1 MKMMKKCIDKA
12 VKHLINMK
20 PLFIEGCY
28 TVVVN
33 TVVTVDRN
41 DSAIIEYMWIGE
53 DAEINNLSV
62 MAKLVETIEE
72 GQKKV
77 IIELYPKI
85 DNRII
90 KYTAETYAML
100 FNTIMREARR
110 KYKITRKVY
119 FMPSDYALLMKIQGY
134 EYLFKAYHP
143 EKPKYYY
150 KKILKKIK
158 IGENVFLK
166 IPARRYVSFK
176 ECPECREIVELK
188 NKYDSTYEELKNL
201 LLYIDLK
208 TRNKIDKTV
217 RIREGKS
224 LTKLLVKD
232 FRKIERRILFDDDG
246 VFIGNMSPERLK
258 KYLMRELERINNVI
272 QLIKEEMTK
281 KELGIEE
288 VDI

>member
-1 MKMMKKCIDKA
+1 MNIMKKCIDKA
-12 VKHLINMK
+12 VKHLIEMK

-33 TVVTVDRN
+33 TVITVDRN

-53 DAEINNLSV
+53 DAEINNISI

-72 GQKKV
+72 DQKKV
-77 IIELYPKI
+77 VIELYPKI

-134 EYLFKAYHP
+134 EYLFKAYHL

-150 KKILKKIK
+150 KRILKEIK

-166 IPARRYVSFK
+166 IPARRYVMFK
-176 ECPECREIVELK
+176 ECPECREIAKLK
-188 NKYDSTYEELKNL
+188 EKYDSAYEELKNL

-208 TRNKIDKTV
+208 TRSKIEKMV

-224 LTKLLVKD
+224 LTSLLVRD
-232 FRKIERRILFDDDG
+232 FRKVERRILFDDDG
-246 VFIGNMSPERLK
+246 VFVGNMSPERLK
-258 KYLMRELERINNVI
+258 KYLMRELERINNVL
-272 QLIKEEMTK
+272 QMIKEEIAK
-281 KELGIEE
+281 KELGIEDA
-288 VDI
+288 DI